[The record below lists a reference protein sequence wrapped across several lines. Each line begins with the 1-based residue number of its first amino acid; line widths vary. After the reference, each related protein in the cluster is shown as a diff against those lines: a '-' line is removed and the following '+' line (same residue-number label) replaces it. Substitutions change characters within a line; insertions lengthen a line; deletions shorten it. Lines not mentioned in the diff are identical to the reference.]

1 MHVERR
7 RAEELAGRHDRRDLC
22 CGGRCG
28 GGIHFSRLGMDE
40 HQRARDEPSSGQAW
54 AFVPVCV
61 ISRLETRTMEV
72 RLTVRDKLTV
82 LTLPASLLPFECEI
96 DELTAQLSAAWSDV
110 VESPKQGVS
119 DPLQSGLAGG
129 VWLVSTLAARIH
141 APLAGESYPPCS
153 TRSVGLQKEAH
164 GGVPVATR

>member
-1 MHVERR
+1 MGLPEWHVHVERR

-110 VESPKQGVS
+110 VESP
-119 DPLQSGLAGG
+119 GG

-153 TRSVGLQKEAH
+153 TRPVGLQKDAH